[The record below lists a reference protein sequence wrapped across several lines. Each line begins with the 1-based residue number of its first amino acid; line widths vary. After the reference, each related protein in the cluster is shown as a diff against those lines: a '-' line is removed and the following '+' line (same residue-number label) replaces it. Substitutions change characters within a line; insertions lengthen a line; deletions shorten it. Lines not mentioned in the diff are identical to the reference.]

1 MESLAKDNMDGT
13 TPVLLN
19 ENLDEIVLNVLIKM
33 KG

>member
-1 MESLAKDNMDGT
+1 MESLAKVNMDGT

-19 ENLDEIVLNVLIKM
+19 ENLDETLLIKM